1 MHRSNG
7 SDRPPASPSSVLA
20 ELVDRL
26 TAQLQAGAAV
36 DWDEEERQHPEHAAE
51 LRRLRPALG
60 ALDDLSRSGDD
71 RLSGVAPA
79 AAAEPLTGVLGDY
92 RILREVGRGGMGVVY
107 EAEQVSLGRRVA
119 LKVLPF
125 AAALDSRHLQRFHNE
140 ARAAAGLHHSHIVTV
155 YGVGCER
162 GVHFYAMQ
170 FIDGPTLAD
179 LLARLRRAAEREAAS
194 AAERTI
200 AHPPPEGDEAP
211 AAAAETPLAAALS
224 TERAGR
230 GREYYRTVARWGVQA
245 AEALDYAHQVGVVH
259 RDVKPGNLL
268 VEHRGQ
274 LWVTDFG
281 LARIQAEA
289 SLTATG
295 DLVGTLRYM
304 SPEQALAKRV
314 VIDHRTDVYS
324 LGATLYELL
333 ALRPVFGGSDRQE
346 LLRQIAF
353 EEPVPPRRLERSV
366 PAELEVIVLKA
377 LEKNPA
383 ERYATA
389 QELADDLGRFLE
401 DRPIR
406 ARRPGLVQRLRKWG
420 RRYRL
425 AVNVAAACLLVVLAV
440 VAGSVGWVVRD
451 REARREDAVRR
462 AAEALRSAEACFEPE
477 TWTEG
482 LRGVE
487 QAEGFLAGFPEE
499 AALRLRARQLRRD
512 LEMARQLQEARLQGA
527 AVKDG
532 HFDTEAVDAAYAAA
546 FAGYGLDVD
555 GLDPQAAAEQV
566 RARPI
571 HRQLVAALDDW
582 AAIGKARKREGW
594 RQRLAASRAADP
606 DRWRNRLR
614 DALEGKD
621 PRALEEAAAADQA
634 DDWAVETL
642 ALLGTLA
649 RGTASG
655 ERVAAL
661 LGRAQQRH
669 PDDFW
674 INENLGLL
682 LHESRPPRLEEAIRY
697 YSIAV
702 ALRPQSLGAHGNLG
716 NALKDNGRLDEAIT
730 EHREALRLDK
740 DEAQAHVNLGIA
752 LRDKDLLEE
761 AIAEYRVALRLKKD
775 HPDAHNNLGVALHD
789 KGRLEEAIAEYREA
803 IRLKKDFPEA
813 HANLGNALHDKGLL
827 EEAIAEYRE
836 ALGSKHDFPDAY
848 LAHKNLG
855 AALAGKG
862 LLDEAIAEYRVAIR
876 LKKDHPG
883 AHNNLGN
890 ALRDKGQLEE
900 AIAEC
905 REAIRLKQDDYG
917 AHNNLGNALKD
928 KGLLDEAIAEYHE
941 AIRLKKDYPEAHNNL
956 GNALTS
962 KGQLYEAI
970 AEFREAIRLKR
981 DYAEAHTNLGVVLER
996 QGLLEEAIVVYRKA
1010 IHLKKD
1016 FAEAHNNLGHALRD
1030 KGLLDEAIAEYQ
1042 EALRINKDYVCPRL
1056 NLGLALEDKGRL
1068 DEAIVEYR
1076 KAIRLQRDFPLAH
1089 NNLGNALS
1097 AKGRPDEAIAEYRK
1111 AIRLKKDFPEAHN
1124 NLGNALKAKGQLDEA
1139 IAEYRAA
1146 LRLKKDYAGAH
1157 WNLGGA
1163 LSIKGQR
1170 DAALAELREAIRLKK
1185 DYLENLH
1192 ILGNVLADMGAL
1204 DEAIAVC
1211 REALRLKKDYPE
1223 ARRTLGIVLQ
1233 EKGQLDEAIAEYR
1246 EALRLKKDLP
1256 GVHTNLGGALYKK
1269 GRLTEAIAE
1278 LQEALRLNKDDPWV
1292 HNNLGPALWA
1302 KGRRDEAIAEYRQAI
1317 RLKKDYPEAHNNLG
1331 LALYAKGR
1339 RDEAIAEWR
1348 EAIRLQKDY
1357 PDAHN
1362 NLGAALAD
1370 KGLLDEAIAEYREA
1384 LGSKHD
1390 FPDAYLAHNNL
1401 GAALRDKGRLD
1412 EAIAAYREALRLKP
1426 DYANAHIYL
1435 GLALLQQGQF
1445 RQAVEELRRGNELG
1459 SRNPGWPRA
1468 QVEAQLHDVERLAEL
1483 GDRLPALLKGQEQP
1497 KGAGERLALAQL
1509 CQMHEKRYAA
1519 AARWY
1524 GEAFAAQ
1531 PALAEK
1537 LGAAGSRYDAAC
1549 AAALAGCG
1557 QGKDTDRLDDRERAR
1572 LRRQA
1577 LDWLRAD
1584 LDAWGRLLDK
1594 GPDKAGPVVGQQLA
1608 HWLEDPDFNGVRGA
1622 GALARLPEA
1631 ERRTGNS
1638 CGTRSRR
1645 CGSASPG
1652 RRRSRSRPAV
1662 RPVRTGSGPAPG
1674 RGPRQGWRG
1683 RLCVQECEA
1692 RITPSL
1698 TATLLVAPYGID
1710 SYGTLLMDGSGNRYG
1725 TTTKGGSSGLGT
1737 VFEVSAASSPL
1748 IANSAS
1754 PSSMPAGQSPTRNTF
1769 GSADAKSSSV
1779 EAVPSRGPAGGI
1791 RPDVLDQLFAYL
1803 DPSWFP
1809 TSPRRKRS

>member
-1 MHRSNG
+1 MSGVNG
-7 SDRPPASPSSVLA
+7 SSGGPSSELA
-20 ELVDRL
+20 ELIDGLAAR
-26 TAQLQAGAAV
+26 LQAGEVVDLEAV
-36 DWDEEERQHPEHAAE
+36 AREHPGHAEE
-51 LRRLRPALG
+51 LRRLLPALG
-60 ALDDLSRSGDD
+60 ALDELSRSGDD
-71 RLSGVAPA
+71 RHSGVAPCPA

-140 ARAAAGLHHSHIVTV
+140 ARAAAGLHHSHIVPV

-162 GVHFYAMQ
+162 GVHYYAMQ

-179 LLARLRRAAEREAAS
+179 LLAQLRRAAERQAAP
-194 AAERTI
+194 ADATV
-200 AHPPPEGDEAP
+200 AHPPPEGAEAVP
-211 AAAAETPLAAALS
+211 AGAETPLAAALS

-230 GREYYRTVARWGVQA
+230 GREYYRTVARWGVQV

-274 LWVTDFG
+274 VWVTDFG
-281 LARIQAEA
+281 LAHILSEA

-314 VIDHRTDVYS
+314 VIDHRTDIYS

-353 EEPVPPRRLERSV
+353 EEPVPPRRLQRSV
-366 PAELEVIVLKA
+366 PAELETIVLKA
-377 LEKNPA
+377 LEKNPQ

-401 DRPIR
+401 DHPIR
-406 ARRPGLVQRLRKWG
+406 ARRPGVVQRLRKWG

-451 REARREDAVRR
+451 REARREDAGRR

-477 TWTEG
+477 NWTEG

-512 LEMARQLQEARLQGA
+512 LEMARQLQEAQLQEA

-532 HFDTEAVDAAYAAA
+532 HFDIEALDAAYAAA

-571 HRQLVAALDDW
+571 RRQLVTALDDW
-582 AAIGKARKREGW
+582 ARAQRRLKAEGC
-594 RQRLAASRAADP
+594 RRRLTVSRAADP

-621 PRALEEAAAADQA
+621 SRALEEAAAADQA

-642 ALLGTLA
+642 VLLGILA
-649 RGTASG
+649 RDTASG
-655 ERVAAL
+655 ERVAAV

-669 PDDFW
+669 PGDFW
-674 INENLGLL
+674 IAHTLGQL
-682 LHESRPPRLEEAIRY
+682 LHHSRPPRLEDAIRY
-697 YSIAV
+697 YTASV
-702 ALRPQSLGAHGNLG
+702 ALRPQSPG
-716 NALKDNGRLDEAIT
+716 
-730 EHREALRLDK
+730 
-740 DEAQAHVNLGIA
+740 AHVNLGCA
-752 LRDKDLLEE
+752 L
-761 AIAEYRVALRLKKD
+761 A
-775 HPDAHNNLGVALHD
+775 D

-803 IRLKKDFPEA
+803 LRIKKDYAEAHNNLGTVLHDKGRLDEAIAAYREALRLKKDYPEAHNNLGNALTGKGQLDEAIAECREAIRIKKDFREAHSNLGLALARQGHLEEAIAELREAIRLKKDYAEVHGVLGNALADKGQLDEAVAEYQEAIRLKKDFPEA
-813 HANLGNALHDKGLL
+813 HSNLGTVLADKGRLDEAIAEWREALRLNKDFPEAHNNLGNALKAKGQLEEAIAEYRAALRLKKDYPDAHANLGIALMEKGQLDEAITECREAIRIKKDYPEAHYNLGNALSAKGQL

-836 ALGSKHDFPDAY
+836 A
-848 LAHKNLG
+848 
-855 AALAGKG
+855 
-862 LLDEAIAEYRVAIR
+862 IQ
-876 LKKDHPG
+876 LKKDYPD
-883 AHNNLGN
+883 AHTNLGI
-890 ALRDKGQLEE
+890 ALMEKGQLDE

-905 REAIRLKQDDYG
+905 REAIQLKKDNPLFRSNLGVALAEKGQLEEAIDEYRKAIRLQRDFPL
-917 AHNNLGNALKD
+917 AHNNLGNALSA
-928 KGLLDEAIAEYHE
+928 KGRLDEAIAEYRE
-941 AIRLKKDYPEAHNNL
+941 AIRIKKDYPEAHYNLGNALQAKGQLEEAIDEYRKAIRLRRDFPLAHNNL

-981 DYAEAHTNLGVVLER
+981 DNAEAHTNLGVVLER
-996 QGLLEEAIVVYRKA
+996 QGRLEEAIVVYRKA

-1016 FAEAHNNLGHALRD
+1016 FAEAHSNLGHALRD

-1068 DEAIVEYR
+1068 DEAIAEYR
-1076 KAIRLQRDFPLAH
+1076 EAIRLQKDFPLAH

-1097 AKGRPDEAIAEYRK
+1097 AKGRLDEAIAEWRE
-1111 AIRLKKDFPEAHN
+1111 ALRLNKDFPEAHN

-1146 LRLKKDYAGAH
+1146 LRLKKDFP
-1157 WNLGGA
+1157 
-1163 LSIKGQR
+1163 
-1170 DAALAELREAIRLKK
+1170 
-1185 DYLENLH
+1185 
-1192 ILGNVLADMGAL
+1192 M
-1204 DEAIAVC
+1204 
-1211 REALRLKKDYPE
+1211 
-1223 ARRTLGIVLQ
+1223 
-1233 EKGQLDEAIAEYR
+1233 
-1246 EALRLKKDLP
+1246 
-1256 GVHTNLGGALYKK
+1256 
-1269 GRLTEAIAE
+1269 
-1278 LQEALRLNKDDPWV
+1278 V
-1292 HNNLGPALWA
+1292 HNNLG
-1302 KGRRDEAIAEYRQAI
+1302 I
-1317 RLKKDYPEAHNNLG
+1317 
-1331 LALYAKGR
+1331 
-1339 RDEAIAEWR
+1339 
-1348 EAIRLQKDY
+1348 
-1357 PDAHN
+1357 
-1362 NLGAALAD
+1362 ALA
-1370 KGLLDEAIAEYREA
+1370 A
-1384 LGSKHD
+1384 
-1390 FPDAYLAHNNL
+1390 
-1401 GAALRDKGRLD
+1401 KGRLD
-1412 EAIAAYREALRLKP
+1412 EAVAEYREAIRLNKDLP
-1426 DYANAHIYL
+1426 AVHMNL

-1468 QVEAQLHDVERLAEL
+1468 RAEAQLHDAEHLAGL

-1557 QGKDTDRLDDRERAR
+1557 QGQDAGKLDDKERSR
-1572 LRRQA
+1572 LRKQA
-1577 LDWLRAD
+1577 LDWLNAD
-1584 LDAWGRLLDK
+1584 LRAWRGLLGK
-1594 GPDKAGPVVGQQLA
+1594 EPGKAGPAVVQQLA
-1608 HWLEDPDFNGVRGA
+1608 HWLEDTDFNGVRGA
-1622 GALARLPEA
+1622 DALARLPEA
-1631 ERRTGNS
+1631 ERHDWEKLWQEVEALRQ
-1638 CGTRSRR
+1638 R
-1645 CGSASPG
+1645 AA
-1652 RRRSRSRPAV
+1652 RPPEKA
-1662 RPVRTGSGPAPG
+1662 
-1674 RGPRQGWRG
+1674 
-1683 RLCVQECEA
+1683 
-1692 RITPSL
+1692 
-1698 TATLLVAPYGID
+1698 
-1710 SYGTLLMDGSGNRYG
+1710 
-1725 TTTKGGSSGLGT
+1725 
-1737 VFEVSAASSPL
+1737 AASSP
-1748 IANSAS
+1748 
-1754 PSSMPAGQSPTRNTF
+1754 
-1769 GSADAKSSSV
+1769 
-1779 EAVPSRGPAGGI
+1779 
-1791 RPDVLDQLFAYL
+1791 
-1803 DPSWFP
+1803 
-1809 TSPRRKRS
+1809 